1 MKRILALV
9 LCFALLLSLVACN
22 RRAVPS
28 SSDVKAAV
36 QEEYDMKFKL
46 DKEKIAKDESEATW
60 IFISKDGTL
69 EVTVTWEAKHPDKFE
84 FEDRDLAVFPSLD
97 EVEEALEDKYG
108 MSFDFMSSYT
118 SEDDDYSEGEW
129 IFLSKDGSLEVTV
142 TWNSKKPDK
151 FNFSD
156 RTIVQ
161 PTDTDPYDDES
172 LRRSASV
179 FIYEETQIVI

>member
-28 SSDVKAAV
+28 SSDAKAAV

-84 FEDRDLAVFPSLD
+84 FEDDLL
-97 EVEEALEDKYG
+97 K
-108 MSFDFMSSYT
+108 
-118 SEDDDYSEGEW
+118 
-129 IFLSKDGSLEVTV
+129 
-142 TWNSKKPDK
+142 
-151 FNFSD
+151 
-156 RTIVQ
+156 
-161 PTDTDPYDDES
+161 
-172 LRRSASV
+172 
-179 FIYEETQIVI
+179 